1 MKLSTT
7 IHAFLPAFLL
17 KALATVHKKIEIL
30 LKRRMGDEDWVLSWD
45 HGEIPAQIQPSTM
58 EAQWIISAT
67 CSLHPIHLIGFLWGK
82 MGKSP
87 QDSGEKVANQIN

>member
-17 KALATVHKKIEIL
+17 QTLAIVHKKIEIL

-45 HGEIPAQIQPSTM
+45 HGDPDSSPPSTM

-67 CSLHPIHLIGFLWGK
+67 CSLHPIHLIGFLWDK
-82 MGKSP
+82 MGESP
-87 QDSGEKVANQIN
+87 RASGEKVANQIN